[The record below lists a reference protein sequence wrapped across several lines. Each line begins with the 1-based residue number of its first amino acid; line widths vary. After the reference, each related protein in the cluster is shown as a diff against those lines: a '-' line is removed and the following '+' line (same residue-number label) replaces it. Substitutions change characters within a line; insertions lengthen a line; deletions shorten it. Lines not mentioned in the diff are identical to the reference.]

1 MNSLNAKLL
10 SVAVSPPALNTD
22 GTPKPPNKSKEKEE
36 VQIDG
41 FAPPVLVSAYVGE
54 RSAAVPRYERR

>member
-1 MNSLNAKLL
+1 MNSLNTKLL
-10 SVAVSPPALNTD
+10 SVVVSPPALNTD
-22 GTPKPPNKSKEKEE
+22 GTPKPPNKSKKKK